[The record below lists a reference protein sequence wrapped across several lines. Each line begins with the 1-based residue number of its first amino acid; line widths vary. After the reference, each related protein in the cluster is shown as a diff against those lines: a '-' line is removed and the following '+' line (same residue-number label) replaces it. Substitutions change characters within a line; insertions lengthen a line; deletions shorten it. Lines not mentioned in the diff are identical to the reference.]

1 MVRIKPANVVLL
13 LSLLLTDGHAADTK
27 LSESLVGCDEVSCPK
42 ERSYDRCTV
51 GDKTFLGIGLAR
63 IPDVP
68 STLEGLSLIKGVNIS
83 HGEEGTR
90 PFNSAYYLGT
100 PSELDVKDLNGCVV
114 TFNDPPEKQFD
125 GPIKTGKDGN
135 ITDVQAARGTC
146 PDIIEQRCIDTLT
159 ERARSVTNATS
170 SGNVCAALERELKK
184 NTFEGCGDLG
194 GKGKGLGNFTV
205 TSLGDL
211 STVKNST
218 DCWPIEPKSDGLSL
232 ITEITAMGNYTV
244 ASMYQ
249 EAWKITPVLT
259 VFVGKGNSSLVDRA
273 SSQMTCLKVV
283 TEENPDEEENSS
295 KNSAFMLSAS
305 PHVSV
310 MAMLIAAAWALI
322 NTEVYPSKT

>member
-1 MVRIKPANVVLL
+1 MVHMKPANVALL
-13 LSLLLTDGHAADTK
+13 LSLFLTDGLAADTK

-42 ERSYDRCTV
+42 ESSYDRCTV

-63 IPDVP
+63 IPNVP
-68 STLEGLSLIKGVNIS
+68 SALEGLSLIKGVNVS
-83 HGEEGTR
+83 QGDDGKR

-100 PSELDVKDLNGCVV
+100 PSELDVKDLSGCVV

-125 GPIKTGKDGN
+125 GPIKTGKDRN

-146 PDIIEQRCIDTLT
+146 PDVIEQRCIDSLT
-159 ERARSVTNATS
+159 ERARSVTNTTS
-170 SGNVCAALERELKK
+170 TGDVCAALERELKQ

-205 TSLGDL
+205 TSFGDL

-218 DCWPIEPKSDGLSL
+218 DCWPIKPKSDGLAL
-232 ITEITAMGNYTV
+232 ITENTAMGNNS
-244 ASMYQ
+244 ASSMYQ

-259 VFVGKGNSSLVDRA
+259 VFIGKGNNSLVDRA

-283 TEENPDEEENSS
+283 TEENPEEEENGS
-295 KNSAFMLSAS
+295 KNSASMLSTS
-305 PHVSV
+305 PHTSI
-310 MAMLIAAAWALI
+310 MAILIAAAWVAL
-322 NTEVYPSKT
+322 